1 MSLKAASRVTEPL
14 RVAAVPLTPTQGPAA
29 QPRAVRSPQSINS
42 SEQARPPQTAGD
54 SAVLSFLEA
63 FRILLRSARLY
74 QRTHPRWV
82 ENLQETER
90 RMRSA
95 LIAAPKVV
103 IAVERGGL
111 ITPHPESPRGRTLAD
126 PNGDWKALAGELS
139 RAGLSSISFLSQAH
153 LGEIEMFAHRIAE
166 VARTRSA
173 SAETATAEWQSWIA
187 TTRIGGI
194 RVNIPIDRQDD
205 TMLTVLVSALL
216 AYEDPASPHST
227 HDSGSFPPMT
237 REQGIAAM
245 RLLEKLGA
253 LEELSLP
260 SAEAAA
266 RRLHAEMGEA
276 TPLAITLVARA
287 VSIHPP
293 RPADTLLGY
302 VNRLTDCLLLEFARR
317 EFLRDH
323 IHAPEIVALLAGL
336 ERERLA
342 KGDLSHAPDVPEQRV
357 ASLVD
362 AFWQSLPARER
373 TRVLRGH
380 DAWCVPATALA
391 LHIEPM
397 LIAAER
403 RNNDAPAREARTLLL
418 RYAAGLESEEARAR
432 RAVATGLA
440 ELEPQIAQLWPHSSA
455 ENLGRDVARA
465 LVLETS
471 PGISG
476 LLAVLTERLTR
487 LALAGRHYAE
497 FERIIVA
504 LDAAPRDS
512 EHSHIATMVSRITAD
527 ESWLY
532 LVEDALAKRPL
543 DSVLPRLL
551 RRDPTRLLDRLALLL
566 TAPEGLGALPAM
578 ARLVRA
584 AGEPVLGALQS
595 RLFEPR
601 RQPAVTAIK
610 LLSAVEPARLIAC
623 LPRALPS
630 WDWNL
635 QDLAVTEL
643 SRLTDPELISETSD
657 AFRRVVAEAHPLTV
671 PSMLDQ
677 IGLAQDL
684 RALPLLIEISAGM
697 HETLRDV
704 FFRIKAVEALGRMR
718 ATESADLLRM
728 IVRERSGLTHTEP
741 AGLRSAAEE
750 ALALIENHPAAAR
763 VRAQQDALNKSGLS
777 FARPRRYVRIP
788 LVSTYSAKLEG
799 PRAGTCKVRTI
810 SLGGAYLEADHR
822 LSVGDS
828 VKVEFRAGL
837 HKIQST
843 AIVRNVSP
851 GGGGIEFVHMKAAD
865 RERLRRLIGRLSD

>member
-1 MSLKAASRVTEPL
+1 
-14 RVAAVPLTPTQGPAA
+14 
-29 QPRAVRSPQSINS
+29 
-42 SEQARPPQTAGD
+42 
-54 SAVLSFLEA
+54 
-63 FRILLRSARLY
+63 
-74 QRTHPRWV
+74 
-82 ENLQETER
+82 
-90 RMRSA
+90 MRSA
-95 LIAAPKVV
+95 LGAVSKVT
-103 IAVERGGL
+103 IAVERGAL
-111 ITPHPESPRGRTLAD
+111 STSNPESPRGRTLAD
-126 PNGDWKALAGELS
+126 PNGDWRALAGELN
-139 RAGLSSISFLSQAH
+139 RAGLSSIQFLSQAH
-153 LGEIEMFAHRIAE
+153 LGEIEMFAQRVAELVRTRGASPETAVAEWGPWLAASRIA
-166 VARTRSA
+166 
-173 SAETATAEWQSWIA
+173 
-187 TTRIGGI
+187 GI
-194 RVNIPIDRQDD
+194 RVNVPVNRQDD

-216 AYEDPASPHST
+216 AYEDPESSHST
-227 HDSGSFPPMT
+227 HDSRSFPPMT
-237 REQGIAAM
+237 REQAVAGM
-245 RLLEKLGA
+245 RLLEKFGA

-260 SAEAAA
+260 SAETAA
-266 RRLHAEMGEA
+266 RRLHAEMAEA
-276 TPLAITLVARA
+276 TPPAIALAARA

-293 RPADTLLGY
+293 QPADTLFGY
-302 VNRLTDCLLLEFARR
+302 VTRLTDCILLELARR
-317 EFLRDH
+317 EFLRGL
-323 IHAPEIVALLAGL
+323 IHAPEIVAMLAGL

-357 ASLVD
+357 ATLVD
-362 AFWQSLPARER
+362 AFWENLPARER
-373 TRVLRGH
+373 TRVLRSH

-397 LIAAER
+397 LNAAESHK
-403 RNNDAPAREARTLLL
+403 NETPAREARALLL
-418 RYAAGLESEEARAR
+418 RYASGLESEEARAR

-440 ELEPQIAQLWPHSSA
+440 ELEPQIARLWPHPSA
-455 ENLGRDVARA
+455 EDLGRDVARA

-512 EHSHIATMVSRITAD
+512 EHAHISAMVSRITAD

-532 LVEDALAKRPL
+532 LIEDALAKRPL
-543 DSVLPRLL
+543 DPVLPRLL
-551 RRDPTRLLDRLALLL
+551 RRDPARLLDRLALLL
-566 TAPEGLGALPAM
+566 TAPEGLSALPAM

-584 AGEPVLGALQS
+584 TGEPVLGALQS

-610 LLSAVEPARLIAC
+610 LLAVVEPPRLIAC

-643 SRLTDPELISETSD
+643 SRLTDPEMIAATAD
-657 AFRRVVAEAHPLTV
+657 AFRRVVAEAHALTV

-684 RALPLLIEISAGM
+684 RALPLLIEIASGM

-704 FFRIKAVEALGRMR
+704 YFRIKAVEALGRMR
-718 ATESADLLRM
+718 ASESADLLRM
-728 IVRERSGLTHTEP
+728 IVRERNGLTHMEP

-763 VRAQQDALNKSGLS
+763 VRAQQDALKKSGLS

-788 LVSTYSAKLEG
+788 LATYYSAKLEG
-799 PRAGTCKVRTI
+799 PRAGACKVRTI
-810 SLGGAYLEADHR
+810 SLGGAYLEADQR

-828 VKVEFRAGL
+828 LKVEFRAGL

-843 AIVRNVSP
+843 AIVRNISP

>member
-1 MSLKAASRVTEPL
+1 MSLKGANRATEPL
-14 RVAAVPLTPTQGPAA
+14 QVAAVPVTATRAPAA
-29 QPRAVRSPQSINS
+29 LPKAVRSPQSRS
-42 SEQARPPQTAGD
+42 LSEPARPAHSATD
-54 SAVLSFLEA
+54 STILSFLEA

-90 RMRSA
+90 RMRDA
-95 LIAAPKVV
+95 LTVLPKIT
-103 IAVERGGL
+103 IAVERGAVA
-111 ITPHPESPRGRTLAD
+111 TPHPESPRGHTLAD
-126 PNGDWKALAGELS
+126 PNGDWKALAGELTRS
-139 RAGLSSISFLSQAH
+139 GVRSILFLPQAH
-153 LGEIEMFAHRIAE
+153 LGEIELFAQRIAE
-166 VARTRSA
+166 VARTRGA
-173 SAETATAEWQSWIA
+173 SPETAAEDWGPWLA
-187 TTRIGGI
+187 AARIGGI
-194 RVNIPIDRQDD
+194 RVNVPIELQDD

-227 HDSGSFPPMT
+227 RDSRSFPPMA
-237 REQGIAAM
+237 REQAVAAM

-253 LEELSLP
+253 LEEMSLP

-276 TPLAITLVARA
+276 TSPAIALAARA
-287 VSIHPP
+287 VSIYPP
-293 RPADTLLGY
+293 RPAESLHGY

-317 EFLRDH
+317 EFLRGH

-342 KGDLSHAPDVPEQRV
+342 KGELSHAPDVPEQRV

-373 TRVLRGH
+373 TRVLRSH
-380 DAWCVPATALA
+380 DAWCVPASALA

-397 LIAAER
+397 MTAAER
-403 RNNDAPAREARTLLL
+403 HNNDTPAREARALLL

-440 ELEPQIAQLWPHSSA
+440 ELEPQIARLWPHSDA

-465 LVLETS
+465 LVMETS

-504 LDAAPRDS
+504 LDSAPRDS
-512 EHSHIATMVSRITAD
+512 EHAHISAMVSRITAD

-532 LVEDALAKRPL
+532 MVEDALAKRPL
-543 DSVLPRLL
+543 DAVLPRLL
-551 RRDPTRLLDRLALLL
+551 RRDPARLLDRLALLL

-610 LLSAVEPARLIAC
+610 LLAAVEPARLIAC

-643 SRLTDPELISETSD
+643 SRLTDPELIAETAD

-677 IGLAQDL
+677 IGLAQDS
-684 RALPLLIEISAGM
+684 RALPLLVEISSGM

-777 FARPRRYVRIP
+777 FARPRRYIRIP
-788 LVSTYSAKLEG
+788 LASTYSAKLEG
-799 PRAGTCKVRTI
+799 SRSGACKVRTI
-810 SLGGAYLEADHR
+810 SLGGAYLEAEQR

-828 VKVEFRAGL
+828 LKVEFRAGL
-837 HKIQST
+837 SRIQST

-851 GGGGIEFVHMKAAD
+851 GGGGIEFVHMKADD

>member
-1 MSLKAASRVTEPL
+1 MSLKAATRATEPL
-14 RVAAVPLTPTQGPAA
+14 RVAAVPVTPAPTTVPK
-29 QPRAVRSPQSINS
+29 AVRDPQAKIPP
-42 SEQARPPQTAGD
+42 EQARPAYTAAD
-54 SAVLSFLEA
+54 SAILSFLEA

-74 QRTHPRWV
+74 QSTHPRWV
-82 ENLQETER
+82 EHLQETER

-95 LIAAPKVV
+95 LTVVPKLT
-103 IAVERGGL
+103 IAVERGAL
-111 ITPHPESPRGRTLAD
+111 VSPHPECPRGRPLAD
-126 PNGDWKALAGELS
+126 PQGDWKALAGELT
-139 RAGLSSISFLSQAH
+139 RAGLSSIVFSSQAH
-153 LGEIEMFAHRIAE
+153 LGEIEMFAQRVAE
-166 VARTRSA
+166 AARTRRA
-173 SAETATAEWQSWIA
+173 SPEAATAEWNSWLA
-187 TTRIGGI
+187 AARIGGI
-194 RVNIPIDRQDD
+194 RVNLPIDRQDD
-205 TMLTVLVSALL
+205 TMLTVFVSSLL

-227 HDSGSFPPMT
+227 HDSRSFPPMS
-237 REQGIAAM
+237 RDQAIAAM

-253 LEELSLP
+253 LEEVSLP

-266 RRLHAEMGEA
+266 RRLHAEMSEA
-276 TPLAITLVARA
+276 TPLAIALAARA

-293 RPADTLLGY
+293 RSADTLRGY
-302 VNRLTDCLLLEFARR
+302 VNRLTDCLLLEFAQR
-317 EFLRDH
+317 EFLRGH
-323 IHAPEIVALLAGL
+323 IHAPEIVAMLAGL

-342 KGDLSHAPDVPEQRV
+342 KGDLSEAPDVAELRV

-362 AFWQSLPARER
+362 RFWESLPARER
-373 TRVLRGH
+373 TRVLRSH
-380 DAWCVPATALA
+380 DAWCVPATSFAH
-391 LHIEPM
+391 HIEPM
-397 LIAAER
+397 LTAAET
-403 RNNDAPAREARTLLL
+403 RNTETPAREARALLL
-418 RYAAGLESEEARAR
+418 RYASGLESEEARAR
-432 RAVATGLA
+432 RAVAAGLA
-440 ELEPQIAQLWPHSSA
+440 EIEPQIARLWPHSSA
-455 ENLGRDVARA
+455 ENFGRDVARA

-476 LLAVLTERLTR
+476 LLAALMERLAR
-487 LALAGRHYAE
+487 LALTGRHYAE
-497 FERIIVA
+497 FERILVA
-504 LDAAPRDS
+504 LDAAPRDA
-512 EHSHIATMVSRITAD
+512 EHAHISAMVSRITAD

-532 LVEDALAKRPL
+532 LVEDALANRPL
-543 DSVLPRLL
+543 DAVLPRLL
-551 RRDPTRLLDRLALLL
+551 RRDPARLLDRLALLL

-643 SRLTDPELISETSD
+643 SRLTDPELIAQTAE
-657 AFRRVVAEAHPLTV
+657 AFRRVVAEAHSLTV

-677 IGLAQDL
+677 IGLAQHA
-684 RALPLLIEISAGM
+684 RALPLLIEIASGM

-718 ATESADLLRM
+718 AAEAAELLRM
-728 IVRERSGLTHTEP
+728 IVRERNGLTHAEP

-763 VRAQQDALNKSGLS
+763 VRAQQDALSKSGLS
-777 FARPRRYVRIP
+777 FARPRRYIRIP
-788 LVSTYSAKLEG
+788 LDSTYSAQLEG

-810 SLGGAYLEADHR
+810 SLGGAYLEAQQR

-828 VKVEFRAGL
+828 LKVEFRAGL

-851 GGGGIEFVHMKAAD
+851 GGGGVEFVHMKASD
-865 RERLRRLIGRLSD
+865 RERLRRLINRLAD